1 MNVITVRITSSY
13 GKERIFPVC
22 AKAELFCKIAR
33 AKSLTRNDIDHIKA
47 LGFDVEVVPE
57 VTSL

>member
-1 MNVITVRITSSY
+1 MDTIKVYIKTQY
-13 GKERIFPVC
+13 GTERIFPVC
-22 AKAELFCKIAR
+22 SKAEMFCKIAK
-33 AKSLTRNDIDHIKA
+33 AKSLTRGDIDNIKA

>member
-1 MNVITVRITSSY
+1 MYTIKVRIASSY
-13 GKERIFPVC
+13 GKELIYPVC
-22 AKAELFCKIAR
+22 EKAELFAKIAR

-57 VTSL
+57 VTFL